1 MHTAGNIEGSS
12 AESDINCKGLA
23 PFQNIGEWPKEH
35 SCNILLKT
43 VAAFFSCPFEG
54 FWINGVK

>member
-1 MHTAGNIEGSS
+1 MYPSRNIEDSS
-12 AESDINCKGLA
+12 AESDINYEGPA

-43 VAAFFSCPFEG
+43 VAAFCSCPIEG